1 MWPFTPKTLYDRYSK
16 LMKLIMSIDS
26 HFEVTENK
34 DNSVRLHLPN
44 YKGNQPMDF
53 HIYLMEP
60 FLFISFVTEI
70 EGEKVSTVNSYP
82 KDMNQQDMFNA
93 AMASNL
99 EKVRQSIVEKGKKDN
114 CNFVSTDEKESASKP
129 VKERKETIGIINSW
143 SLLAF
148 AKEHGKMQVGDF
160 ANKDTGEVF
169 KACIFTKPDGTRT
182 FVAFAAKMGE
192 LTPKQ
197 IAEMKDELQVVQ
209 LESGNYSLCKIGTSS
224 WENVNLQ
231 TFDSL
236 NKNEESPNLQKQ
248 HEGIANITDSWEIY
262 KLIKMSDE
270 DKCDSVKNGL
280 LDILTDENG
289 VLYDKKQKVLLKAP
303 LDIHKYSIKAGTE
316 RIDDHAF
323 AECTEL
329 ESIVIP
335 DSLIVIGNYAFES
348 CYSLRNLEL
357 PPSVKVIG
365 EWSFHDCSSL
375 THVVISPSITKI
387 GGSAFAECTSLESI
401 LIPNSVKTL
410 GDHLFY
416 RCKALK
422 HITIPSSIET
432 IEDGLFYGC
441 SSLKEIKLPNSII
454 GIGEGVFG
462 GCRQLHA
469 IIIPEG
475 SRNKF
480 EQILSEYKDLFV
492 EKHSG
497 DNIQNGG
504 FRYNPNVD
512 KIELT
517 EPMPYDAVEIDIGL
531 SVLWAKMNIG
541 ASSEYENG
549 LLYGYG
555 DVSGKM
561 TSESEDDYPKY
572 DIANTEHDIA
582 KTNWGNGWRMPKV
595 EELDEL
601 VNKCK
606 WKKIFKNG
614 VWGAEVTGPNGNCI
628 FLPLAGARM
637 GSNYFRVGQI
647 GMYWSGTMTK
657 FGSHVKLMYYGE
669 DAIIDGA
676 AIASNGLS
684 VRAVKNKNFSNDIK
698 GLEKFQ
704 INKDFSNKENKR
716 LKNSWIDDWGAKYT
730 VDKCILL
737 EVPYH
742 IKEYSIITGTK
753 SISSNAFDGC
763 TEIKSLIIPNGIKK
777 IENGTFRGCSSLM
790 HISIPNSVEEIGD
803 NVFGGCSSLANISI
817 PNSLI
822 RIGGGAF
829 FGCKGLTSIFI
840 PESVKEIG
848 EDFLSECSNLTSII
862 VDERNPYYDSR
873 NNCNAII
880 ETKNN
885 TLIAGCATTVVPK
898 GVTKIAHQAFGGSRI
913 KSVVLPEGLVEIEQS
928 AFCAC
933 AELKTIKISD
943 SVEVIGQ
950 LAFCGCE
957 SLISVKLPA
966 SIKIISESSFW
977 DCKNLQSII
986 IPNSSKEKFEE
997 LLAVYKDLL
1006 IEESELRNVHSDETV
1021 QPNAWTD
1028 EHGVQYDRE
1037 HKLLLKAPK
1046 DIEKYIVAEGT
1057 RTIGNAAFSN
1067 CEKLKSVILPDSV
1080 IEIGHYAFA
1089 GCTSIFSFAIPNRV
1103 TKLGNGIFMDCRKL
1117 SSIRIPAGLAVV
1129 ENDIFQGCDNL
1140 DSVFVPADCKYKFDE
1155 LLFGHDATTYE
1166 YNHQNKSEVEVLDN
1180 ILHGIVDEYGV
1191 LYDFEEQILLSATQ
1205 PLRDY
1210 SVKPDTI
1217 GIRVEAFKPDIWKR
1231 DNSSL
1236 KRLYL
1241 PDSVTMIGDAA
1252 FANNEGL
1259 EYINIPQETVI
1270 FTDDNPF
1277 AGCVNLHTIKWDS
1290 ERTVKEGTLVY
1301 NEEKTA
1307 LIACLPWQ
1315 YIGGVTKSW
1324 TLFDFARQHGKMQVG
1339 EFTNKETGDV
1349 FKSCI
1354 FTNTN
1359 DGTRTYVAFSSA
1371 MGELT
1376 PQEIARQKNELIV
1389 VQLESG
1395 KYSLCK
1401 GKMSIQQESHVEVPY
1416 GIEKIAAHAFYKNDV
1431 LEIITFP
1438 PTLKAIGTDA
1448 FDGCSSLRVIYI
1460 PKGTLA
1466 KFEKIIPE
1474 LRELMIER
1482 SDMLPF

>member
-1 MWPFTPKTLYDRYSK
+1 MNKLLSYITYIVLGVVGISILFGIWIVFPIYKGSKGDIIPLLTLFGIIFVLCYKVLPKVNRDKLKIKMNSIFYRLFTLLAPIFGKSIKTKYIRLITSICMLEEDYVIMDLTRERCVIKNIDKEKQEVFKWELYKDFKNRDAWDYQQIRITCTPLSGNCKIPITIMFDKSENQKVMFSEIMGKVVNRMNTGKDDINISK
-16 LMKLIMSIDS
+16 K
-26 HFEVTENK
+26 ENK
-34 DNSVRLHLPN
+34 ER
-44 YKGNQPMDF
+44 K
-53 HIYLMEP
+53 E
-60 FLFISFVTEI
+60 
-70 EGEKVSTVNSYP
+70 
-82 KDMNQQDMFNA
+82 
-93 AMASNL
+93 
-99 EKVRQSIVEKGKKDN
+99 
-114 CNFVSTDEKESASKP
+114 ESASKP
-129 VKERKETIGIINSW
+129 VKESKENIGIKNSW

-148 AKEHGKMQVGDF
+148 AKKHGKMQVGDF

-197 IAEMKDELQVVQ
+197 IAEMKNELQVVQ

-224 WENVNLQ
+224 WVNVNLQ

-270 DKCDSVKNGL
+270 DKCDSDKNGL
-280 LDILTDENG
+280 SDILTDENG
-289 VLYDKKQKVLLKAP
+289 VQYIKKQKV
-303 LDIHKYSIKAGTE
+303 
-316 RIDDHAF
+316 
-323 AECTEL
+323 
-329 ESIVIP
+329 
-335 DSLIVIGNYAFES
+335 
-348 CYSLRNLEL
+348 
-357 PPSVKVIG
+357 KV
-365 EWSFHDCSSL
+365 
-375 THVVISPSITKI
+375 
-387 GGSAFAECTSLESI
+387 
-401 LIPNSVKTL
+401 NS
-410 GDHLFY
+410 
-416 RCKALK
+416 
-422 HITIPSSIET
+422 
-432 IEDGLFYGC
+432 
-441 SSLKEIKLPNSII
+441 N
-454 GIGEGVFG
+454 
-462 GCRQLHA
+462 
-469 IIIPEG
+469 
-475 SRNKF
+475 
-480 EQILSEYKDLFV
+480 
-492 EKHSG
+492 
-497 DNIQNGG
+497 
-504 FRYNPNVD
+504 
-512 KIELT
+512 
-517 EPMPYDAVEIDIGL
+517 
-531 SVLWAKMNIG
+531 
-541 ASSEYENG
+541 
-549 LLYGYG
+549 
-555 DVSGKM
+555 
-561 TSESEDDYPKY
+561 
-572 DIANTEHDIA
+572 
-582 KTNWGNGWRMPKV
+582 
-595 EELDEL
+595 
-601 VNKCK
+601 
-606 WKKIFKNG
+606 
-614 VWGAEVTGPNGNCI
+614 
-628 FLPLAGARM
+628 
-637 GSNYFRVGQI
+637 
-647 GMYWSGTMTK
+647 
-657 FGSHVKLMYYGE
+657 
-669 DAIIDGA
+669 
-676 AIASNGLS
+676 
-684 VRAVKNKNFSNDIK
+684 
-698 GLEKFQ
+698 
-704 INKDFSNKENKR
+704 
-716 LKNSWIDDWGAKYT
+716 
-730 VDKCILL
+730 
-737 EVPYH
+737 
-742 IKEYSIITGTK
+742 
-753 SISSNAFDGC
+753 
-763 TEIKSLIIPNGIKK
+763 
-777 IENGTFRGCSSLM
+777 
-790 HISIPNSVEEIGD
+790 
-803 NVFGGCSSLANISI
+803 
-817 PNSLI
+817 
-822 RIGGGAF
+822 
-829 FGCKGLTSIFI
+829 
-840 PESVKEIG
+840 
-848 EDFLSECSNLTSII
+848 
-862 VDERNPYYDSR
+862 
-873 NNCNAII
+873 
-880 ETKNN
+880 
-885 TLIAGCATTVVPK
+885 
-898 GVTKIAHQAFGGSRI
+898 
-913 KSVVLPEGLVEIEQS
+913 
-928 AFCAC
+928 
-933 AELKTIKISD
+933 
-943 SVEVIGQ
+943 
-950 LAFCGCE
+950 
-957 SLISVKLPA
+957 
-966 SIKIISESSFW
+966 
-977 DCKNLQSII
+977 
-986 IPNSSKEKFEE
+986 
-997 LLAVYKDLL
+997 
-1006 IEESELRNVHSDETV
+1006 ETV
-1021 QPNAWTD
+1021 QPNTWTD
-1028 EHGVQYDRE
+1028 KHGVQYDRE

-1046 DIEKYIVAEGT
+1046 DIDKYIVAEGT

-1067 CEKLKSVILPDSV
+1067 CKKLKSVILPDSV

-1089 GCTSIFSFAIPNRV
+1089 GCTSIFSFSIPNRV
-1103 TKLGNGIFMDCRKL
+1103 TKLGNGVFMDCRKL

-1231 DNSSL
+1231 KRDNSSL

-1324 TLFDFARQHGKMQVG
+1324 TLLDFARQHGKMQVG

-1359 DGTRTYVAFSSA
+1359 DGTRTFVAFSPA

-1376 PQEIARQKNELIV
+1376 PQEIVRQKNELIV

-1438 PTLKAIGTDA
+1438 PTLKAIGTNA

-1482 SDMLPF
+1482 SDMLSF